1 MKKKDDLTRLLF
13 SISSLVDL
21 GQEVTS
27 SDNFSRR
34 MKTALYVITGTF
46 SVPKAALLR
55 YNPQRYKL
63 ELLASKGLKDVDG
76 ISMQIKTKAVKAIEK
91 NEPHAINTSG
101 KDAFY
106 GQSKDLFKKTQ
117 AKTFIPLFAKD
128 EFVGAIILGKRL
140 SREGYLKTE
149 KDVLKII
156 ANQIAITLHNSNLFK
171 SLSSKVNENKRLYE
185 NMRHI
190 YHDTIQAF
198 AAAIDAK
205 DVYTKNHS
213 FRVSRYAV
221 AIAMELGWKEKD
233 VEAIYVAGLLHDIGK
248 ITIDRGVINKGEDLS
263 VSELSEIKRHPQIS
277 YNILSKI
284 NFPWKDLVHFVK
296 HHHERVDG
304 RGYPDSLSGEGLSDG
319 VKILALADAFD
330 AMTTDRPY
338 RKKLHLSE
346 ALKEVRKCLGTQF
359 DSKISNIF
367 FRVLQK
373 ELKGQSKEAQIL
385 PHLDKEFDPAI
396 IITLLEGIIA
406 ELSA

>member
-76 ISMQIKTKAVKAIEK
+76 ISMQIKTIAVKAVEK

-101 KDAFY
+101 RDAFY

-171 SLSSKVNENKRLYE
+171 SLSNKVNENKKLYE

-190 YHDTIQAF
+190 YNDTIKAF

-213 FRVSRYAV
+213 FRVAKYAV
-221 AIAMELGWKEKD
+221 AIARELGWKEKD

-248 ITIDRGVINKGEDLS
+248 IIIDRKVLNKGGGLS
-263 VSELSEIKRHPQIS
+263 LTEMSEIKKHPQIS

-284 NFPWKDLVHFVK
+284 NFPWKDLVYFVR

-304 RGYPDSLSGEGLSDG
+304 NGYPDSLTGADLSEGM
-319 VKILALADAFD
+319 KILALADAFD

-338 RKKLHLSE
+338 RKKLPLLE
-346 ALKEVRKCLGTQF
+346 ALKEVKKCLGTQF
-359 DSKISNIF
+359 DDKTSNIF
-367 FRVLQK
+367 FKVLKK
-373 ELKGQSKEAQIL
+373 ELKGDIREAQIL
-385 PHLDKEFDPAI
+385 PHLDKDFDPTI
-396 IITLLEGIIA
+396 ITTLLETITA

>member
-1 MKKKDDLTRLLF
+1 M
-13 SISSLVDL
+13 
-21 GQEVTS
+21 
-27 SDNFSRR
+27 
-34 MKTALYVITGTF
+34 
-46 SVPKAALLR
+46 
-55 YNPQRYKL
+55 
-63 ELLASKGLKDVDG
+63 
-76 ISMQIKTKAVKAIEK
+76 
-91 NEPHAINTSG
+91 
-101 KDAFY
+101 
-106 GQSKDLFKKTQ
+106 FKKTQ

-213 FRVSRYAV
+213 SRVAKYAV
-221 AIAMELGWKEKD
+221 AIARELGWKEND

-277 YNILSKI
+277 YDILSKI

-304 RGYPDSLSGEGLSDG
+304 RGYPDSLNGEELSDG

-338 RKKLHLSE
+338 RKKTPSLRSAE
-346 ALKEVRKCLGTQF
+346 G
-359 DSKISNIF
+359 
-367 FRVLQK
+367 
-373 ELKGQSKEAQIL
+373 SKEM
-385 PHLDKEFDPAI
+385 PRN
-396 IITLLEGIIA
+396 TV
-406 ELSA
+406 